1 MSLDQLSEIDAKNHP
16 VGKLLYM
23 IGKGYI
29 IYINSH
35 MKEFGI
41 NATQLHLLFEIR
53 HHSNIN
59 QEKIAQR
66 CNINKG
72 AVARSIKKLEDMGM
86 VTRQID
92 ENNRRQN
99 KVSLTKKGEK
109 TLKRASEVLNRWEDE
124 VIKKEGYIKK
134 ELLQQILKEIAIK
147 TMEMNKEE
155 TGDVK

>member
-147 TMEMNKEE
+147 TMEMNK
-155 TGDVK
+155 